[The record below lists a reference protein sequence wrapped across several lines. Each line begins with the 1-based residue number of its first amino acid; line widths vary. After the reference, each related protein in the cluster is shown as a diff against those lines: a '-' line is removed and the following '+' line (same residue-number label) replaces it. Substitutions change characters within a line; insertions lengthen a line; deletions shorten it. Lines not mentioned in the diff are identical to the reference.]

1 MIREMGRD
9 ALAEAPLALDITNHT
24 PFAGDDSRTTGK
36 GQWAR
41 CETEVLPHSPIVL
54 VYAVGRLRLLLLV
67 FIDVWIRHPHRVT
80 PTYYSPARLMVAITL
95 PREDSATPS
104 TA

>member
-36 GQWAR
+36 
-41 CETEVLPHSPIVL
+41 VS
-54 VYAVGRLRLLLLV
+54 GRGVKPKYFR
-67 FIDVWIRHPHRVT
+67 IRR
-80 PTYYSPARLMVAITL
+80 
-95 PREDSATPS
+95 
-104 TA
+104 